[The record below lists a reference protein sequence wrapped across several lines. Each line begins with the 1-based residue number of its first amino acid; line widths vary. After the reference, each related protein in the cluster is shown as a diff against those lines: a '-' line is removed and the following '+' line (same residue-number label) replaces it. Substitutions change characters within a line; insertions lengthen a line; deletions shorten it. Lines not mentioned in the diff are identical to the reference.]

1 MSEPKARWLHAA
13 QASAAVVDRP
23 QMRRGDS
30 AYYKRLAAM
39 RKNRRGAPRKNAS

>member
-1 MSEPKARWLHAA
+1 MSVPRKYPCTTIL
-13 QASAAVVDRP
+13 DRP

-39 RKNRRGAPRKNAS
+39 RKNKREAKRKAKS